1 MTNAPMHFYTEAE
14 LDEMY
19 ETDPVEAMRL
29 SRMQHAARAGEV
41 VATDPY
47 STALDAEG
55 VRAAVDEARTILQRD
70 GGDIELVAVEGNVVK
85 VRMKGA
91 CVGCPSAPLD
101 LKNVVEKIL
110 KARFPDLARVINTF

>member
-1 MTNAPMHFYTEAE
+1 MTTAPIRFYTETE
-14 LDEMY
+14 LDELY

-29 SRMQHAARAGEV
+29 SRLQHAATTGKV
-41 VATDPY
+41 VVPDPG
-47 STALDAEG
+47 STALEETG
-55 VRAAVDEARTILQRD
+55 VRAAVEEARAVLQRD
-70 GGDIELVAVEGNVVK
+70 GGDIELVSIEGNVVK

-110 KARFPDLARVINTF
+110 KARFPELAKVVNTF

>member
-1 MTNAPMHFYTEAE
+1 MTNAPIRFYTEAE
-14 LDEMY
+14 LDELY

-29 SRMQHAARAGEV
+29 SRLQHAAQAGKV
-41 VATDPY
+41 VAADPH
-47 STALDAEG
+47 STALDMEG
-55 VRAAVDEARTILQRD
+55 VRAAVDEARAILQRD
-70 GGDIELVAVEGNVVK
+70 GGDIELVAIEGNVVK

-110 KARFPDLARVINTF
+110 KARYPDLAKVINTF

>member
-1 MTNAPMHFYTEAE
+1 MTTAPIRFYTETE
-14 LDEMY
+14 LDELY

-29 SRMQHAARAGEV
+29 SRLQHAATTGKVIAPD
-41 VATDPY
+41 AD
-47 STALDAEG
+47 STALEEAG
-55 VRAAVDEARTILQRD
+55 VRAAVEEARAVLQRD
-70 GGDIELVAVEGNVVK
+70 GGDIELVAIEGNVVR

-110 KARFPDLARVINTF
+110 KARFPDLAKVVNTF